1 MISYVSDGWNIA
13 KILNQ
18 LSNTLRIGSKIARR
32 FLVLTKIL
40 QRQKHPKATPKHH
53 NSLKASSKRL
63 LTSTTEALFKPRN
76 RFRDPLRGTVKEATR
91 EIGNSEILSGNSTET
106 RLLTQTT
113 KINELTREKNLIA
126 LRFALQEVEISLHQQ
141 MNQAAHGAVPMADLM
156 YTPHPTVRC

>member
-1 MISYVSDGWNIA
+1 MISYVSDGWNNA
-13 KILNQ
+13 RILNQ
-18 LSNTLRIGSKIARR
+18 LSNTLRIGSKSVRG

-40 QRQKHPKATPKHH
+40 QRQNHLKSTPRHH

-91 EIGNSEILSGNSTET
+91 EIGNSEIRSGNFTKT
-106 RLLTQTT
+106 RPPTQAI
-113 KINELTREKNLIA
+113 KINKLTRETNLIA
-126 LRFALQEVEISLHQQ
+126 LHFALQEVEISLHQQ
-141 MNQAAHGAVPMADLM
+141 MNQAAHGVVPMADLM